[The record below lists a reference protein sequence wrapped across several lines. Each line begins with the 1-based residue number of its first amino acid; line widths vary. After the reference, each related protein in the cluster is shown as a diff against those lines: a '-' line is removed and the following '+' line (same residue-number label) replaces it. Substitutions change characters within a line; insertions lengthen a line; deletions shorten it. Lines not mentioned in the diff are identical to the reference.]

1 MSLYSVMLVD
11 DEKEVREAIARKL
24 DWETMGFQVVGSAEN
39 GEEALEIAEQLCP
52 DVVMT
57 DIKMPFM
64 DGLTFCQQLKENQ
77 MNAKVVI
84 FSGFDEFDYAKEAIK
99 LEVEEYILKPINA
112 AELREVFER
121 LKKTLDREIAEKR
134 NMDYF
139 YRYYQESLPIM
150 KEQFLA
156 GLIQGRI
163 PPDQIEELSNSYQLL
178 LQAPFYS
185 VAVIHMD
192 YANNTGSRGHGP
204 ETWKRMLA
212 VSGKQILDEQIAD
225 MFQFRSFLYLD
236 CIVVIGMLQDW
247 EEIRRMIHYLDQFC
261 KICKRVLSV
270 NTTAGIGQICDSLVQ
285 LPFSYRGA
293 VDAVDARVLI
303 EPNQAIYIKDMEPNS
318 LAAFMLED
326 QDVRNVMRAV
336 KLGTEEELKNE
347 IQSMIQHMKN
357 SMLNLNQYQ
366 ITLMEIVTETLKVIG
381 THGVE
386 IAQVFGPGFDLYRDP
401 AQFETLEM
409 LEHWLLDI
417 MLRLRFFIRREQKD
431 TAKLLVAKA
440 IQYIEEHYSN
450 SNLSVDM
457 LCTHLNVSPAY
468 FSTLFKKET
477 NMTFVM
483 YLTRI
488 RMERAIYLLETTDQK
503 TYMIAESVGYTEPN
517 YFSYVFKKKYGIS
530 PSRYRLQKMGDQ

>member
-11 DEKEVREAIARKL
+11 DEEEVREAIARKL
-24 DWETMGFQVVGSAEN
+24 DWESMGFKVVGTAEN
-39 GEEALEIAEQLCP
+39 GEEALEIAEQLRP

-64 DGLTFCQQLKENQ
+64 DGLTFCRRLKENQ
-77 MNAKVVI
+77 MNTKVVI

-121 LKKTLDREIAEKR
+121 LKETLDREIAEKR

-150 KEQFLA
+150 KDQFLT

-163 PPDQIEELSNSYQLL
+163 PPDRIEELSNSYQLPL
-178 LQAPFYS
+178 KAPFYS
-185 VAVIHMD
+185 VAEIHMD
-192 YANNTGSRGHGP
+192 HTNNNRSHGHDP

-212 VSGKQILDEQIAD
+212 VSGKQILDEQVAD
-225 MFQFRSFLYLD
+225 MFQFHSFLHLD
-236 CIVVIGMLQDW
+236 CIVVIGMLQDSSG
-247 EEIRRMIHYLDQFC
+247 IRRMIHYLDQFC

-285 LPFSYRGA
+285 LPFSYGGA
-293 VDAVDARVLI
+293 VDAVEARVLI
-303 EPNQAIYIKDMEPNS
+303 EPDQAIYIKDIEPNS
-318 LAAFMLED
+318 KAAFMLED
-326 QDVRNVMRAV
+326 QAVQNIMRAV

-347 IQSMIQHMKN
+347 VQSMIQHMKK
-357 SMLNLNQYQ
+357 SMLNVNQYQ

-381 THGVE
+381 AYGVE
-386 IAQVFGPGFDLYRDP
+386 TVQVFGTGFDLYRDP

-409 LEHWLLDI
+409 LEHWLLDT
-417 MLRLRFFIRREQKD
+417 MLRLRSFIRRERKD
-431 TAKLLVAKA
+431 TAKLLVEKA
-440 IQYIEEHYSN
+440 IQYIGEHYGKSE
-450 SNLSVDM
+450 LSVDM
-457 LCTHLNVSPAY
+457 LCNHLNVSPAY
-468 FSTLFKKET
+468 FSALFKKET
-477 NMTFVM
+477 GMTFVA

-488 RMERAIYLLETTDQK
+488 RLERAIYLLEATDQK

-530 PSRYRLQKMGDQ
+530 PSRYRLQKMGD